1 MKIFPAHRVLL
12 IGFMGS
18 GKSTVGRK
26 LAEELGWHFEDID
39 EAITHDAGMSIA
51 EIFQDSG
58 ESFFRLEEHRKTR
71 EVLNQDEVVIATGG
85 GWAAGPGCFDEIPD
99 GTVTVWLSVSP
110 EEVIRRV
117 GDSKNIRPLL
127 SCSNPLEK
135 ARNLLRERSDAY
147 SQAEHK
153 VDTDG
158 FSVED
163 VSVRIL
169 EILQTNNPR
178 NGRE

>member
-1 MKIFPAHRVLL
+1 
-12 IGFMGS
+12 MGS
-18 GKSTVGRK
+18 GKSTVGRE
-26 LAEELGWHFEDID
+26 LAEHLGWRFEDID
-39 EAITHDAGMSIA
+39 DAITDDAGMSIA

-71 EVLNQDEVVIATGG
+71 EALNQDEVVIATGG
-85 GWAAGPGCFDEIPD
+85 GWAAVPGRFDEIPD
-99 GTVTVWLSVSP
+99 GTLIIWLSVRP
-110 EEVIRRV
+110 EEAIRRV
-117 GDSKNIRPLL
+117 TNSEKTRPLL

-135 ARNLLRERSDAY
+135 ARNLLKERSNFY

-169 EILQTNNPR
+169 EILQANNPR
-178 NGRE
+178 NGME

>member
-1 MKIFPAHRVLL
+1 MKISPAHRVLL

-18 GKSTVGRK
+18 GKSTVGRE
-26 LAEELGWHFEDID
+26 LAEQLGWRFEDID
-39 EAITHDAGMSIA
+39 DAITHDAGMSIA
-51 EIFQDSG
+51 EIFKDPG

-85 GWAAGPGCFDEIPD
+85 GWAAVPGRFDEIPD
-99 GTVTVWLSVSP
+99 GTLTIWLAVRP
-110 EEVIRRV
+110 EEAIRRV
-117 GDSKNIRPLL
+117 TNSEKTRPLL

-135 ARNLLRERSDAY
+135 ARNLLKERSDFY

-169 EILQTNNPR
+169 EILQANNPR
-178 NGRE
+178 NGME

>member
-85 GWAAGPGCFDEIPD
+85 LG
-99 GTVTVWLSVSP
+99 
-110 EEVIRRV
+110 
-117 GDSKNIRPLL
+117 
-127 SCSNPLEK
+127 SCPWM
-135 ARNLLRERSDAY
+135 LR
-147 SQAEHK
+147 
-153 VDTDG
+153 
-158 FSVED
+158 
-163 VSVRIL
+163 
-169 EILQTNNPR
+169 
-178 NGRE
+178 